1 MEGWTMVKK
10 FDQELAS
17 MIDHTILKAQS
28 TKEEVIA
35 LCKEAKEY
43 NFATVCVNPS
53 YISLAKKELEGS
65 NVGITTVIGFP
76 LGAST
81 TDTKAYETR
90 DALEKGATEIDMVL
104 NVGMMRSAD
113 YDFVLEDIKAVVV
126 AAKGKGI
133 VKVILETCYLTDE
146 EIKRASE
153 LSMEAGADFVKTST
167 GFGTNGATIEH
178 IELMRKVVG
187 PEKGVKASGGI
198 RNTEVAKAMIKA
210 GANRIGA
217 SSSISIVEGTE
228 NNQGTY

>member
-1 MEGWTMVKK
+1 MVKNY
-10 FDQELAS
+10 DVELAS
-17 MIDHTILKAQS
+17 MIDHTLLKAQS
-28 TKEEVIA
+28 TKEEVIE

-53 YISLAKKELEGS
+53 YIALAKKELEGTK
-65 NVGITTVIGFP
+65 VGITTVIGFP

-81 TDTKAYETR
+81 TQTKAFETK

-104 NVGMMRSAD
+104 NVGMMKSGEYA
-113 YDFVLEDIKAVVV
+113 FILEDIKAVVG
-126 AAKGKGI
+126 AAKDKGI

-146 EIKRASE
+146 EIKKASE
-153 LSMEAGADFVKTST
+153 LSLEAGADFVKTST

-187 PEKGVKASGGI
+187 PDKGVKASGGI
-198 RNTEVAKAMIKA
+198 RNTEVAKAMVKA

-217 SSSISIVEGTE
+217 SSSISIVEGTQD
-228 NNQGTY
+228 NTSTY